1 MSPLQRG
8 EKGRRTCVLRP
19 VVWAVMS
26 GETGEFGV
34 SDHFREVT
42 KMIVPG
48 SGSTGKSGTICRIP
62 DSSDLKSPIRC
73 ATHRSTLCTLRKRE
87 AITPTR
93 TQSRETAHAV
103 HGLQKRGMV
112 KFVCV
117 VGNFFAIRA
126 GIESARDF
134 RGFFPPNI
142 PYFNRRAFRNGRPSA
157 YFFSSIIPYNF
168 ISSMRSFASLMEPD
182 ALLSAPDCSPA

>member
-1 MSPLQRG
+1 M
-8 EKGRRTCVLRP
+8 RP
-19 VVWAVMS
+19 PAFVWAVMS
-26 GETGEFGV
+26 GEAGEFGV

-73 ATHRSTLCTLRKRE
+73 TGQKSALCTLRKRE

-103 HGLQKRGMV
+103 HGLQKRRRV

-117 VGNFFAIRA
+117 GGKNFAVWE

-134 RGFFPPNI
+134 QGLFPPNI

-157 YFFSSIIPYNF
+157 YFFSSIIPYRF
-168 ISSMRSFASLMEPD
+168 ISSIRSLPSLMEPD
-182 ALLSAPDCSPA
+182 ALLSAPDCFSPA

>member
-1 MSPLQRG
+1 MQHSRFQRFEISHPMRYSQEHPLHFT
-8 EKGRRTCVLRP
+8 ETKTTTPNRT
-19 VVWAVMS
+19 
-26 GETGEFGV
+26 
-34 SDHFREVT
+34 
-42 KMIVPG
+42 K
-48 SGSTGKSGTICRIP
+48 
-62 DSSDLKSPIRC
+62 
-73 ATHRSTLCTLRKRE
+73 
-87 AITPTR
+87 
-93 TQSRETAHAV
+93 SRETAHAV

-157 YFFSSIIPYNF
+157 YFFSSIIPYRF
-168 ISSMRSFASLMEPD
+168 ISSMRPFASLMEPD
-182 ALLSAPDCSPA
+182 ALLSAPDCFSPA

>member
-1 MSPLQRG
+1 M
-8 EKGRRTCVLRP
+8 
-19 VVWAVMS
+19 
-26 GETGEFGV
+26 
-34 SDHFREVT
+34 
-42 KMIVPG
+42 
-48 SGSTGKSGTICRIP
+48 
-62 DSSDLKSPIRC
+62 KSPIRC

-126 GIESARDF
+126 GIESVRAFQGLSFLRQ
-134 RGFFPPNI
+134 PP
-142 PYFNRRAFRNGRPSA
+142 YSNRRAFRNGRPSA
-157 YFFSSIIPYNF
+157 YFFSSIIPYRF

-182 ALLSAPDCSPA
+182 ALLSAPDCFSPA

>member
-1 MSPLQRG
+1 M
-8 EKGRRTCVLRP
+8 RP
-19 VVWAVMS
+19 PAFVWAVMS
-26 GETGEFGV
+26 GEAGEFGV

-48 SGSTGKSGTICRIP
+48 SGPNGKSRAICSIP

-117 VGNFFAIRA
+117 GGKNFAVWE

-134 RGFFPPNI
+134 QGLSFLRQPP
-142 PYFNRRAFRNGRPSA
+142 YSNRRAFRNGRPSA

-182 ALLSAPDCSPA
+182 ALLSAPDCFSPA

>member
-1 MSPLQRG
+1 MQDSRFQRFEISHPMHWPKKRPL
-8 EKGRRTCVLRP
+8 
-19 VVWAVMS
+19 
-26 GETGEFGV
+26 
-34 SDHFREVT
+34 HFTE
-42 KMIVPG
+42 
-48 SGSTGKSGTICRIP
+48 
-62 DSSDLKSPIRC
+62 
-73 ATHRSTLCTLRKRE
+73 
-87 AITPTR
+87 TR
-93 TQSRETAHAV
+93 TATPNRTKSRETAHAV

-117 VGNFFAIRA
+117 VGKNFAVWE

-134 RGFFPPNI
+134 QGLSFLRQPP
-142 PYFNRRAFRNGRPSA
+142 YSNRRAFRNGRPSA

>member
-1 MSPLQRG
+1 
-8 EKGRRTCVLRP
+8 
-19 VVWAVMS
+19 
-26 GETGEFGV
+26 
-34 SDHFREVT
+34 
-42 KMIVPG
+42 MIVPG

-168 ISSMRSFASLMEPD
+168 ISSIRSLPSLMEPD

>member
-1 MSPLQRG
+1 M
-8 EKGRRTCVLRP
+8 RP
-19 VVWAVMS
+19 PTFFWAVMS

-48 SGSTGKSGTICRIP
+48 SG
-62 DSSDLKSPIRC
+62 DLKSPIRC

-168 ISSMRSFASLMEPD
+168 ISSIRSLPSLMEPD